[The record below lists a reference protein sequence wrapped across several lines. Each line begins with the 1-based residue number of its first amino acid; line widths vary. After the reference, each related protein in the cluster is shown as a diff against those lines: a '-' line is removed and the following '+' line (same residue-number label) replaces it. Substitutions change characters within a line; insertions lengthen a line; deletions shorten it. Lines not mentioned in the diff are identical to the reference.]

1 MEYVVTS
8 GRSFEE
14 VEALT
19 VAALER
25 QGIVVQQTF
34 SLHSAVEGSTPAI
47 EGTGSNP
54 GYSVWMLHT
63 SGVQQRPLGLLTL
76 YQRGEQTVI
85 NPVLA
90 QPAGEDMDADL
101 VMALVLGGLELCVD
115 VAGSRDCIYPTKAA
129 EDETVLLQDPVCGRW
144 FDHDQAEAA
153 IEHEGMLFYVCCPQ
167 CREKFERDPG
177 RYARTG

>member
-8 GRSFEE
+8 GRCFEE

-25 QGIVVQQTF
+25 QGVVVQRTF

-54 GYSVWMLHT
+54 GYSVLMLHT
-63 SGVQQRPLGLLTL
+63 SGVQRRPLGLLTL
-76 YQRGEQTVI
+76 YQRGERTVI
-85 NPVLA
+85 RPVLA
-90 QPAGEDMDADL
+90 QPMGEDMDADL
-101 VMALVLGGLELCVD
+101 VMALVLSGLEFCVD
-115 VAGSRDCIYPTKAA
+115 VAGAQDCIDPTGAV
-129 EDETVLLQDPVCGRW
+129 EDETVLLRDPVCGNW
-144 FDHDQAEAA
+144 FDHGQAEAA
-153 IEHEGMLFYVCCPQ
+153 IEHEGMLFYVCCPR

-177 RYARTG
+177 RYSRTG